1 MSQNKQL
8 SVREWSVL
16 AGGNSEKQGAGR
28 RSACVY
34 TTLIGG
40 YEPLNEQPVAA
51 SSRVPFVCLTD
62 DANLASDTWQIRH
75 VTPLFGMD
83 PVRSQRALKLNPQDF
98 LQDFDCS
105 LYIDNSV
112 LLKIE
117 PEAVIEQHLGASGF
131 CLPPHSFRESVLD
144 EFIEVDALG
153 LDEPA
158 RSFEQLHHY
167 TVEFPEVLQEKP
179 FWTGILLR
187 DHRNAKVRAM
197 LELWWAHVQ
206 RYSRRDQL
214 SINVAF
220 ARAGVQP
227 DVLGVDNF
235 DSWLHTWPHNVH
247 RKMHTPTTWPSTLN
261 HPIARA
267 RQLERDI
274 DQHLQT
280 IDALTRDKNALKASV
295 KELEKTIGA
304 ARRDTARLLD
314 STSWRLTKP
323 LRRAVEIGQS
333 MRGRLANALSRRG
346 ASEPTKSRAATES
359 KPARAISA
367 ASIHVA
373 PGAAHRTS
381 FMREGFIG
389 PVDLFTPAQCRLM
402 LKHYRLGTRRGEGKW
417 PKDYA
422 TKDRFFYDIA
432 TRPQL
437 LAMLKPLLGDDIV
450 LWGASIVERTPGQ
463 IHVWHTDIESSAPE
477 GGFVSVWVGLEETSR
492 DSALQLISR
501 SHEFG
506 KPIQQEV
513 HERKL
518 NRGDASDDMIVAWAR
533 EHDPTA
539 SIVQPDMSDGQALLF
554 DGRLWHASHNSGKR
568 TRAALLLQFAAVDRP
583 IAIPEFNHVEWPFRF
598 TSKSP
603 PMVAASGRGNGHTL
617 PLPQACPP
625 GSKPIATHVHSG
637 RGFEESADG
646 WIPYPLLHGP
656 TPILAAM
663 ESHVSVLSPGR
674 CPHPPHCHVEEELLI
689 VLSGEAEILIA
700 NGSDAESA
708 KVERLGPGGFAY
720 YPSYQYH
727 TIRNASSKPVT
738 YIMFKWQGAP
748 DEVERPMA
756 TGVFD
761 IGGIAAPSSPKP
773 MAMRPLFEQPT
784 AFLDKLH
791 AHVTDMQPGAG
802 YPSHS
807 DEHEVAIVV
816 FSGTVE
822 TLGKTVGPGGSIFYA
837 AGQPHGMRNVGAE
850 PARYL
855 VFEFHGP
862 KRAAKPATRELR
874 PSASVQPVA

>member
-1 MSQNKQL
+1 
-8 SVREWSVL
+8 V
-16 AGGNSEKQGAGR
+16 GGNSVKNGAGEE

-34 TTLIGG
+34 TTVIGG

-51 SSRVPFVCLTD
+51 SSRLPFICLTD
-62 DANLASDTWQIRH
+62 DAKLASDTWQIRH

-83 PVRSQRALKLNPQDF
+83 PVRSQRALKLNPHEY
-98 LQDFDCS
+98 LKDFDCS
-105 LYIDNSV
+105 LYLDNSV
-112 LLKIE
+112 RLKVE
-117 PEAVIEQHLGASGF
+117 PDGVIEQHLGAAGF
-131 CLPPHSFRESVLD
+131 CLPPHSFREAVLD
-144 EFIEVDALG
+144 EFMEVDARG

-167 TVEFPEVLQEKP
+167 TIEFPQVLQEKP

-220 ARAGVQP
+220 ACTGFQP
-227 DVLGVDNF
+227 DVLGIDNF
-235 DSWLHTWPHNVH
+235 DSWLHTWPHNGQ
-247 RKMHTPTTWPSTLN
+247 RKVQAPESWPSTLN
-261 HPIARA
+261 HPISRA
-267 RQLERDI
+267 RQLEREI
-274 DQHLQT
+274 GQHLQT
-280 IDALTRDKNALKASV
+280 IDGLTREKNALKSSI
-295 KELEKTIGA
+295 KELEKTITG
-304 ARRDTARLLD
+304 ARRENERLLN
-314 STSWRLTKP
+314 STSWRLTRP
-323 LRRAVEIGQS
+323 LRKVGEIGQS
-333 MRGRLANALSRRG
+333 VRGRLARRSDSAKRPNA
-346 ASEPTKSRAATES
+346 ES
-359 KPARAISA
+359 KPKQQRQATA
-367 ASIHVA
+367 ASIHAA
-373 PGAAHRTS
+373 PGGEHRST

-389 PVDLFTPAQCRLM
+389 PVDLFTPAQCRLI
-402 LKHYRLGTRRGEGKW
+402 LKHYRLGTRRGQGKW

-437 LAMLKPLLGDDIV
+437 QALLKPLLGDDIV

-463 IHVWHTDIESSAPE
+463 THIWHTDIESSAPE

-501 SHEFG
+501 SHSFD

-518 NRGDASDDMIVAWAR
+518 NRGDATDDTIVAWAR
-533 EHDPTA
+533 EHDPMA
-539 SIVQPDMSDGQALLF
+539 SIIQPDMNDGQALIF

-568 TRAALLLQFAAVDRP
+568 MRAALLLQFAAADRP
-583 IAIPEFNHVEWPFRF
+583 IAIPEYNYFEWPFRF

-603 PMVAASGRGNGHTL
+603 PMVAVTGRGANDKVL
-617 PLPQACPP
+617 SPPSACPP
-625 GSKPIATHVHSG
+625 GSKSITTKIHSG
-637 RGFEESADG
+637 TGFSESTDG

-656 TPILAAM
+656 TPTLAGM

-700 NGSDAESA
+700 NGPDVESA
-708 KVERLGPGGFAY
+708 KVERLGPGGFVY
-720 YPSYQYH
+720 YPAYQYH
-727 TIRNASSKPVT
+727 TIRNASSAPVT
-738 YIMFKWQGAP
+738 YLMFKWQGAP

-756 TGVFD
+756 TGLFD
-761 IGGIAAPSSPKP
+761 IGGTVAPPASKP
-773 MAMRPLFEQPT
+773 MSMRPLFEHPT
-784 AFLDKLH
+784 AYLEKLH
-791 AHVTDMQPGAG
+791 AHVTDIQPGAG
-802 YPSHS
+802 YPTHC

-822 TLGKTVGPGGSIFYA
+822 TLGKTVGPGGLIYYA

-855 VFEFHGP
+855 VFEFHGS
-862 KRAAKPATRELR
+862 KRVAKPATGERS
-874 PSASVQPVA
+874 PSVSLQPSV

>member
-1 MSQNKQL
+1 
-8 SVREWSVL
+8 VREWAVL
-16 AGGNSEKQGAGR
+16 VGGNSAKNA

-34 TTLIGG
+34 TTVIGG

-51 SSRVPFVCLTD
+51 SSRVPFICLTD
-62 DANLASDTWQIRH
+62 DPNLASDSWQIRH

-83 PVRSQRALKLNPQDF
+83 PVRSQRALKLHPHEY
-98 LQDFDCS
+98 LKDFDCS

-112 LLKIE
+112 RLKIE
-117 PEAVIEQHLGASGF
+117 PEAVIDQNLSASGF
-131 CLPPHSFRESVLD
+131 CLPPHSFRETVLD
-144 EFIEVDALG
+144 EFMEVDALG

-158 RSFEQLHHY
+158 RCFEQLHHY
-167 TVEFPEVLQEKP
+167 TIEFPEVLQEKP

-197 LELWWAHVQ
+197 LELWWTHVQ

-220 ARAGVQP
+220 ARAGFQP
-227 DVLGVDNF
+227 DLLGIDNF
-235 DSWLHTWPHNVH
+235 DSWLHTWPHNVQ
-247 RKMHTPTTWPSTLN
+247 RKMQPPATWPSALN
-261 HPIARA
+261 HPLSRA
-267 RQLERDI
+267 RQLELEI
-274 DQHLQT
+274 EQHEQA
-280 IDALTRDKNALKASV
+280 IEQLTKDKEALKASI
-295 KELEKTIGA
+295 KELEKTLVA
-304 ARRDTARLLD
+304 SRRDTERVLS
-314 STSWRLTKP
+314 STSWRLTAPLRDAVALAQSARGGLTKIISQRGQLGASKSAKAKKAKP
-323 LRRAVEIGQS
+323 LR
-333 MRGRLANALSRRG
+333 
-346 ASEPTKSRAATES
+346 
-359 KPARAISA
+359 AITA
-367 ASIHVA
+367 ASIHAA
-373 PGAAHRTS
+373 PGAELKSS
-381 FMREGFIG
+381 FMRDGFIG
-389 PVDLFTPAQCRLM
+389 PVDVFTPAQCRLM
-402 LKHYRLGTRRGEGKW
+402 LKHYRLGTRRGQGKW

-437 LAMLKPLLGDDIV
+437 LALLKPLLGDDIV

-463 IHVWHTDIESSAPE
+463 THVWHTDIESSAPE

-513 HERKL
+513 HERKF
-518 NRGDASDDMIVAWAR
+518 NRGDATDDTIVAWAR
-533 EHDPTA
+533 EHDSMA

-568 TRAALLLQFAAVDRP
+568 TRAALLLQFAAADRP
-583 IAIPEFNHVEWPFRF
+583 ITIPEYNQVEWPFRF

-603 PMVAASGRGNGHTL
+603 PMVAAAGRANGQTL
-617 PLPQACPP
+617 PPPPACPP
-625 GSKPIATHVHSG
+625 GSKPITTHVHCG
-637 RGFEESADG
+637 EGFEESADG

-689 VLSGEAEILIA
+689 ILSGEAEILIA
-700 NGSDAESA
+700 NGPDPATA
-708 KVERLGPGGFAY
+708 KVERLGPGGFVY
-720 YPSYQYH
+720 YPAYQYH
-727 TIRNASSKPVT
+727 TIRNASSAPVT
-738 YIMFKWQGAP
+738 YLMFKWQGAP

-756 TGVFD
+756 TGLFD
-761 IGGIAAPSSPKP
+761 IGGIAAPASDKDQS
-773 MAMRPLFEQPT
+773 MRLLFEQPT
-784 AFLDKLH
+784 AYLEKLH

-802 YPSHS
+802 YPSHT

-822 TLGKTVGPGGSIFYA
+822 TLGKTVGPGGSIYYA
-837 AGQPHGMRNVGAE
+837 AGQPHGMRNAGNE

-862 KRAAKPATRELR
+862 KRVKMQAPKER
-874 PSASVQPVA
+874 SASASLQPVA